1 MQRIL
6 FPTDFSDNAK
16 NALKYALEIAKKLKA
31 KIDPIHIY
39 SVAFSDVAPLPY
51 DYMKSLMDAKQAE
64 TTDLFESLL
73 KDFDPAYIGKPRAV
87 YGVFPAVEIMEYA
100 KKKNYDYIIMGTRGR
115 TNQIDQLI
123 GSITSSVVMN
133 ASCPV
138 IAIPESSR
146 FEEIYSIA
154 LAASFED
161 KNEDTIERLQVF
173 ADNVQAGI
181 HLIHVNTKSNKE
193 SIQEV
198 IVDDNLNS
206 AYTQFTIV
214 HNPSVTKGLD
224 MAIEKYAIDMLALY
238 IPNRRLWERIFH
250 QSVSKKMALHTK
262 IPLIVYH

>member
-1 MQRIL
+1 MQKIL
-6 FPTDFSDNAK
+6 FPTDFSAHAK
-16 NALKYALEIAKKLKA
+16 NALKYAMEIAKKLKA

-51 DYMKSLMDAKQAE
+51 DYMRSLMDAKQAE
-64 TTDLFESLL
+64 IDDLFESLL
-73 KDFDPAYIGKPRAV
+73 KEYDPTYIGNSRAV
-87 YGVFPAVEIMEYA
+87 YGVFPAVEIVEYA
-100 KKKNYDYIIMGTRGR
+100 KKENYDYIIMGTRGR

-133 ASCPV
+133 AACPV
-138 IAIPESSR
+138 IAIPESTR

-161 KNEDTIERLQVF
+161 KNQDTIERLQVF
-173 ADNVQAGI
+173 ADQVKAGI
-181 HLIHVNTKSNKE
+181 HLVHVNTKTDKE

-198 IVDDNLNS
+198 MEDENLDN
-206 AYTQFTIV
+206 AFARFTIV
-214 HNPSVTKGLD
+214 HNPSVVKGLD
-224 MAIEKYAIDMLALY
+224 DVIEKYAIDMLALY

-250 QSVSKKMALHTK
+250 QSISKKMALQTK